1 MEITEIN
8 AWSSEA
14 KEKFIELIAD
24 QEILI
29 FKPKITQNG
38 RTFGEL
44 LIDSIEFIE
53 LYCAAK
59 TLCANS
65 LAISTQNYMNYING
79 EFNLNLI
86 NCYIGFFLVL
96 TVQINY
102 IIHCRMKINTRQIM
116 GL

>member
-1 MEITEIN
+1 MEIKEIN

-24 QEILI
+24 QENLI
-29 FKPKITQNG
+29 FKPKTTQNG

-44 LIDSIEFIE
+44 LIDDDQYREP
-53 LYCAAK
+53 YCAAK

-86 NCYIGFFLVL
+86 NCYIVIFWF
-96 TVQINY
+96 
-102 IIHCRMKINTRQIM
+102 
-116 GL
+116 